1 MATNPYASPESG
13 RASATEDDAITPRMI
28 ALMGEARWWTMVLA
42 LLSLL
47 MSGFLALGAVLALVG
62 SVNSPARMG
71 FFELAILGVLILFFG
86 VPAILLFLSSQKLAV
101 FVASG
106 RGSDLV
112 SALAMQRTLWLVLGL
127 LGMLWG
133 TLTTIR
139 LVVSFFVI
147 DGTIDGGM

>member
-1 MATNPYASPESG
+1 MNPYAAPESG
-13 RASATEDDAITPRMI
+13 HSQAIADEATTPRMI

-42 LLSLL
+42 MLALL
-47 MSGFLALGAVLALVG
+47 MSGFLLLATVLALVG
-62 SVNSPARMG
+62 SANSPARVG
-71 FFELAILGVLILFFG
+71 GFELAILGVLILFFG

-112 SALAMQRTLWLVLGL
+112 SALAMQRTLWLVLGV

-139 LVVSFFVI
+139 LVLSFFVI

>member
-1 MATNPYASPESG
+1 MATNPYAAPQSGHSPTI
-13 RASATEDDAITPRMI
+13 ADDAITPRMI

-42 LLSLL
+42 MLALLL
-47 MSGFLALGAVLALVG
+47 SGFLLLGALLTLVG
-62 SVNSPARMG
+62 SADSPVRMSG
-71 FFELAILGVLILFFG
+71 IELAILGVLILFFG
-86 VPAILLFLSSQKLAV
+86 VPAILLFLSSQKLAA

-106 RGSDLV
+106 RGSDLI

-139 LVVSFFVI
+139 LVLSFFVI
-147 DGTIDGGM
+147 DGTVNGGM